1 MMNAAVTGAWS
12 YLGRYVVRELLER
25 GAQVVSLSSRTPPD
39 PDPFQGSVQARPL
52 RWDSAELTASLAG
65 VDTLYNTYWVRH
77 DRPPIG
83 HRGPWTSHSEAV
95 QNSCMLLDAAKAAGV
110 QRIVH
115 VSITQPS
122 ADSRLTYFRGK
133 AQVEAHLRGTGLS
146 HAILRPSCF
155 FGGGDILINNVA
167 WAVRRMPF
175 FPLPGPLD
183 YRIRPMHV
191 VDMAQAICNWGER
204 EDNAT
209 RDACGPDQYRFAD
222 LVRYI
227 GHTVAGKEPRILTLP
242 TSVCLR
248 LYQAAGLLLRDTI
261 LSRAELEGLSQ
272 DLLGSDEEPLGT
284 TALSEWVARRADT
297 LGREFHPEPP
307 R

>member
-1 MMNAAVTGAWS
+1 MKIAVTGAWS
-12 YLGRYVVRELLER
+12 FLGRHVAHALLER
-25 GAQVVSLSSRTPPD
+25 GNASVVSLSTRTPPD
-39 PDPFQGSVQARPL
+39 PDPFQGAVQPRLLCWDPAQL
-52 RWDSAELTASLAG
+52 RDALVG
-65 VDTLYNTYWVRH
+65 VETLCNTYWVRH
-77 DRPPIG
+77 DQPPIG
-83 HRGPWTSHSEAV
+83 HRGPWTSHNEAV
-95 QNSCMLLDAAKAAGV
+95 RNSCMLLNAAKAAGV
-110 QRIVH
+110 QRVVH

-122 ADSRLTYFRGK
+122 DDTHLTYFRGK
-133 AQVEAHLRGTGLS
+133 AQVEAHLRDTGLS
-146 HAILRPSCF
+146 YAILRPSCF

-191 VDMAQAICNWGER
+191 TDMARAICDWSEVS
-204 EDNAT
+204 ECVT

-222 LVRYI
+222 LVRFI
-227 GHTVAGKEPRILTLP
+227 GRTVTGREPRILTLP

-248 LYQAAGLLLRDTI
+248 MYQAAGWVLRDTI

-284 TALSEWVARRADT
+284 TELSKWVQNRATT
-297 LGREFHPEPP
+297 LGRSFNPEPA